1 MSFIRQVLSV
11 TNMNLRSILERSGS
25 SLVIIVGIAGS
36 VAVMVSLLAMAE
48 GLSSTISSTGEEDR
62 VIILRDGSNS
72 ELSSGVAMTEI
83 DTVSSSPGIKSM
95 DGEPMIAGE
104 LFAIIDLKK
113 KGAESTSNLPI
124 RGVQPASFKIRP
136 EVEIIEGRNFTTGTA
151 EIIVGKGANNQY
163 EGLELGDQIKVRDSF
178 ATVVGIFS
186 SNGNVHESEI
196 WADLAAAQGIFR
208 RGASASSMIL
218 KLDSPDSFDEV
229 GLFVESYPNLE
240 LKVQSE
246 SDFYENQSSGADL
259 IKIFGQVVGYIMAI
273 GAVFAA
279 LNTMYSA
286 VSTRLVEI
294 GTLRALGFKGTT
306 VLLAL
311 MIEALLLAMIGGL
324 LGAAIAY
331 ILFNGYTV
339 STLAGGSFSQTAF
352 AFAVTADVVQQGLTL
367 ALFVGLIGGLF
378 PAWNAARRDIT
389 EALRSIKARLSSN
402 LLNNSPL
409 LSA

>member
-1 MSFIRQVLSV
+1 MSFIRQVLLV

-62 VIILRDGSNS
+62 VIILRDGSSS
-72 ELSSGVAMTEI
+72 ELSSGVAMTEL
-83 DTVSSSPGIKSM
+83 DTVSSSPGIKSI

-124 RGVQPASFKIRP
+124 RGVQPTSFKIRP
-136 EVEIIEGRNFTTGTA
+136 EVEIVEGRNFTTGTA

-163 EGLELGDQIKVRDSF
+163 EGLEIGDQIKVRDSF

-196 WADLAAAQGIFR
+196 WADLAAAQGLFR

-218 KLDSPDSFDEV
+218 KLNSPDSFDEV

-246 SDFYENQSSGADL
+246 IDFYENQSSGADL
-259 IKIFGQVVGYIMAI
+259 IKVFGQVVGYIMAI

-311 MIEALLLAMIGGL
+311 LIEALLLATIGGL
-324 LGAAIAY
+324 LGGAIAY
-331 ILFNGYTV
+331 LLFNGYTV
-339 STLAGGSFSQTAF
+339 STLAGASFSQTAF
-352 AFAVTADVVQQGLTL
+352 AFAVTGEIIQQGLTL
-367 ALFVGLIGGLF
+367 ALFVGFIGGVF

-389 EALRSIKARLSSN
+389 EALRSI
-402 LLNNSPL
+402 
-409 LSA
+409 

>member
-178 ATVVGIFS
+178 ATVVAIFS

-218 KLDSPDSFDEV
+218 KLNSPDSFDEV

-324 LGAAIAY
+324 SGAAIAY
-331 ILFNGYTV
+331 VLFNGYTV

-389 EALRSIKARLSSN
+389 EALRSI
-402 LLNNSPL
+402 
-409 LSA
+409 

>member
-1 MSFIRQVLSV
+1 MSFIRQVLLV
-11 TNMNLRSILERSGS
+11 TNMNLRSVLERSGS

-48 GLSSTISSTGEEDR
+48 GLSSTISSTGEKDR
-62 VIILRDGSNS
+62 VIILRDGSSS
-72 ELSSGVAMTEI
+72 ELSSGVAMTEL
-83 DTVSSSPGIKSM
+83 DTVSSSPGIKSI
-95 DGEPMIAGE
+95 DGEPMIAAE

-124 RGVQPASFKIRP
+124 RGVQPASFRIRP
-136 EVEIIEGRNFTTGTA
+136 EVDIIEGRNFTTGTA

-163 EGLELGDQIKVRDSF
+163 EGLEIGDQIKVRDSF

-186 SNGNVHESEI
+186 SNGDVHESEI
-196 WADLAAAQGIFR
+196 WADLATAQGLFR
-208 RGASASSMIL
+208 RGDSASSMIL
-218 KLDSPDSFDEV
+218 KLDSPDSFNEV

-259 IKIFGQVVGYIMAI
+259 IKVFGQVVGYIMAI

-311 MIEALLLAMIGGL
+311 LIEALLLATIGGL
-324 LGAAIAY
+324 LGGAIAY

-339 STLAGGSFSQTAF
+339 STLAGASFSQTAF
-352 AFAVTADVVQQGLTL
+352 AFAVTGEIIQQGLTL
-367 ALFVGLIGGLF
+367 ALLVGFIGGVF

-389 EALRSIKARLSSN
+389 EALRSI
-402 LLNNSPL
+402 
-409 LSA
+409 

>member
-1 MSFIRQVLSV
+1 MSFIRQVLLV

-62 VIILRDGSNS
+62 VIILRDGSSS
-72 ELSSGVAMTEI
+72 ELSSGVAMTEL
-83 DTVSSSPGIKSM
+83 DTVSSSPGIKSI

-136 EVEIIEGRNFTTGTA
+136 EIEIVKGRNFTTGTA

-163 EGLELGDQIKVRDSF
+163 EGLEIGDQIKVRDSF

-196 WADLAAAQGIFR
+196 WADLAAAQGLFR

-218 KLDSPDSFDEV
+218 KLNSPDSFDEV

-259 IKIFGQVVGYIMAI
+259 IKVFGQVVGYIMAI

-311 MIEALLLAMIGGL
+311 LIEALLLATIGGL
-324 LGAAIAY
+324 LGGAIAY
-331 ILFNGYTV
+331 LLFNGYTV

-352 AFAVTADVVQQGLTL
+352 AFAVTGEIIQQGLTL
-367 ALFVGLIGGLF
+367 ALFVGFVGGVF
-378 PAWNAARRDIT
+378 PAWNAASRDIA
-389 EALRSIKARLSSN
+389 EALRSI
-402 LLNNSPL
+402 
-409 LSA
+409 

>member
-124 RGVQPASFKIRP
+124 RGVQPSSFKIRP

-218 KLDSPDSFDEV
+218 KLNSPDSFDEV

-246 SDFYENQSSGADL
+246 RDFYENQSSGADL

-311 MIEALLLAMIGGL
+311 MMEALLLAMIGGL
-324 LGAAIAY
+324 SGAAIAY
-331 ILFNGYTV
+331 VLFNGYTV

-389 EALRSIKARLSSN
+389 EALRSI
-402 LLNNSPL
+402 
-409 LSA
+409 

>member
-83 DTVSSSPGIKSM
+83 DTVSSSPGIKPM

-324 LGAAIAY
+324 SGAAIAY
-331 ILFNGYTV
+331 VLFNGYTV

-389 EALRSIKARLSSN
+389 EALRSI
-402 LLNNSPL
+402 
-409 LSA
+409 

>member
-1 MSFIRQVLSV
+1 MSFIRQVLLV
-11 TNMNLRSILERSGS
+11 TNMNLRSVLERSGS

-48 GLSSTISSTGEEDR
+48 GLSSTISSTGEKDR
-62 VIILRDGSNS
+62 VIILRDGSSS
-72 ELSSGVAMTEI
+72 ELNSGVAMTEL
-83 DTVSSSPGIKSM
+83 DTVSSSPGIKSI
-95 DGEPMIAGE
+95 DGEPMIAAE

-124 RGVQPASFKIRP
+124 RGVQSASFRIRP
-136 EVEIIEGRNFTTGTA
+136 EVDIIEGRNFTTGTA

-163 EGLELGDQIKVRDSF
+163 EGLEIGDQIKVRDSF

-186 SNGNVHESEI
+186 SNGDVHESEI
-196 WADLAAAQGIFR
+196 WADLATAQGLFR

-218 KLDSPDSFDEV
+218 KLDSPDSFNEV

-259 IKIFGQVVGYIMAI
+259 IKVFGQVVGYIMAI

-311 MIEALLLAMIGGL
+311 LIEALLLATIGGL
-324 LGAAIAY
+324 LGGAIAY

-339 STLAGGSFSQTAF
+339 STLAGASFSQTAF
-352 AFAVTADVVQQGLTL
+352 AFAVTGEIIQQGLTL
-367 ALFVGLIGGLF
+367 ALLVGFIGGVF

-389 EALRSIKARLSSN
+389 EALRSI
-402 LLNNSPL
+402 
-409 LSA
+409 

>member
-1 MSFIRQVLSV
+1 MSFIRQVLLV
-11 TNMNLRSILERSGS
+11 TNMNLRSVLERSGS

-48 GLSSTISSTGEEDR
+48 GLSSTISSTGEKDR
-62 VIILRDGSNS
+62 VIILRDGSSS
-72 ELSSGVAMTEI
+72 ELSSGVAMTEL
-83 DTVSSSPGIKSM
+83 DTVSSSPGIKSI
-95 DGEPMIAGE
+95 DGEPMIAAE

-124 RGVQPASFKIRP
+124 RGVQPASFRIRP
-136 EVEIIEGRNFTTGTA
+136 EVDIIEGRNFTSGTA

-163 EGLELGDQIKVRDSF
+163 EGLEIGDQIKVRDSF

-186 SNGNVHESEI
+186 SNGDVHESEI
-196 WADLAAAQGIFR
+196 WADLATAQGLFR

-218 KLDSPDSFDEV
+218 KLDSSDSFNEV

-259 IKIFGQVVGYIMAI
+259 IKVFGQVVGYIMAI

-311 MIEALLLAMIGGL
+311 LIEALLLATIGGL
-324 LGAAIAY
+324 LGGAIAY

-339 STLAGGSFSQTAF
+339 STLAGASFSQTAF
-352 AFAVTADVVQQGLTL
+352 AFAVTGEIIQQGLTL
-367 ALFVGLIGGLF
+367 ALLVGFIGGVF

-389 EALRSIKARLSSN
+389 EALRSI
-402 LLNNSPL
+402 
-409 LSA
+409 

>member
-1 MSFIRQVLSV
+1 MSFIRQVLLV
-11 TNMNLRSILERSGS
+11 TNMNLRSVLERSGS

-48 GLSSTISSTGEEDR
+48 GLSSTISSTGEKDR
-62 VIILRDGSNS
+62 VIILRDGSSS
-72 ELSSGVAMTEI
+72 ELSSGVAMTEL
-83 DTVSSSPGIKSM
+83 DTVSSSPGIKSI
-95 DGEPMIAGE
+95 DGEPMIAAE

-124 RGVQPASFKIRP
+124 RGVQPASFRIRP
-136 EVEIIEGRNFTTGTA
+136 EVDIIEGRNFTTGTA

-163 EGLELGDQIKVRDSF
+163 EGLEIGDQIKVRDSF

-186 SNGNVHESEI
+186 SNGDVHESEI
-196 WADLAAAQGIFR
+196 WADLATAQGLFR

-218 KLDSPDSFDEV
+218 KLDSPDSFNEV

-259 IKIFGQVVGYIMAI
+259 IKVFGQVVGYIMAI

-311 MIEALLLAMIGGL
+311 LIEALLLATIGGL
-324 LGAAIAY
+324 LGGAIAY

-339 STLAGGSFSQTAF
+339 STLAGASFSQTAF
-352 AFAVTADVVQQGLTL
+352 AFSVTGEIIQQGLTL
-367 ALFVGLIGGLF
+367 ALLVGFIGGVF

-389 EALRSIKARLSSN
+389 EALRSI
-402 LLNNSPL
+402 
-409 LSA
+409 

>member
-1 MSFIRQVLSV
+1 MSFIRQVLLV

-62 VIILRDGSNS
+62 VIILRDGSSS
-72 ELSSGVAMTEI
+72 ELSSGVAMTEL
-83 DTVSSSPGIKSM
+83 DTVSSSPGIKSI

-163 EGLELGDQIKVRDSF
+163 EGLEIGDQIKVRDSF

-196 WADLAAAQGIFR
+196 WADLAAAQGLFR

-218 KLDSPDSFDEV
+218 KLNSPDSFDEV

-259 IKIFGQVVGYIMAI
+259 IKVFGQVVGYIMAI

-311 MIEALLLAMIGGL
+311 LIEALLLATIGGL
-324 LGAAIAY
+324 LGGAIAY
-331 ILFNGYTV
+331 LLFNGYTV
-339 STLAGGSFSQTAF
+339 STLAGASFSQTAF
-352 AFAVTADVVQQGLTL
+352 AFAVTGEIIQQGLTL
-367 ALFVGLIGGLF
+367 ALFVGFIGGVF

-389 EALRSIKARLSSN
+389 EALRSI
-402 LLNNSPL
+402 
-409 LSA
+409 

>member
-1 MSFIRQVLSV
+1 MSFIRQVLLV
-11 TNMNLRSILERSGS
+11 TNMNLRSILERSSS

-48 GLSSTISSTGEEDR
+48 GLSSTISSTGEKDR
-62 VIILRDGSNS
+62 VIILRDGSSS
-72 ELSSGVAMTEI
+72 ELSSGVAMTEL
-83 DTVSSSPGIKSM
+83 DTVSSSPGIKSI
-95 DGEPMIAGE
+95 DGEPMIAAE

-124 RGVQPASFKIRP
+124 RGVQPASFRIRP
-136 EVEIIEGRNFTTGTA
+136 EIDIIEGRNFTTGTA

-163 EGLELGDQIKVRDSF
+163 EGLEIGDQIKVRDSF

-186 SNGNVHESEI
+186 SNGDVHESEI
-196 WADLAAAQGIFR
+196 WADLATAQGFFR

-218 KLDSPDSFDEV
+218 KLDSPDSFNEV

-259 IKIFGQVVGYIMAI
+259 IKVFGQVVGYIMAI

-311 MIEALLLAMIGGL
+311 LIEALLLATIGGL
-324 LGAAIAY
+324 LGGAIAY

-339 STLAGGSFSQTAF
+339 STLAGASFSQTAF
-352 AFAVTADVVQQGLTL
+352 AFAVTGEIIQQGLTL
-367 ALFVGLIGGLF
+367 ALLVGFIGGVF

-389 EALRSIKARLSSN
+389 EALRSI
-402 LLNNSPL
+402 
-409 LSA
+409 

>member
-72 ELSSGVAMTEI
+72 EFSSGVAMTEI

-389 EALRSIKARLSSN
+389 EALRSI
-402 LLNNSPL
+402 
-409 LSA
+409 

>member
-218 KLDSPDSFDEV
+218 KLNSPDSFDEV

-246 SDFYENQSSGADL
+246 RDFYENQSSGADL

-324 LGAAIAY
+324 SGAAIAY
-331 ILFNGYTV
+331 VLFNGYTV

-389 EALRSIKARLSSN
+389 EALRSI
-402 LLNNSPL
+402 
-409 LSA
+409 

>member
-1 MSFIRQVLSV
+1 MSFIRQVLLV
-11 TNMNLRSILERSGS
+11 TNMNLRSVLERSGS

-48 GLSSTISSTGEEDR
+48 GLSSTISSTGEKDR
-62 VIILRDGSNS
+62 VIILRDGSSS
-72 ELSSGVAMTEI
+72 ELSSGVAMTEL
-83 DTVSSSPGIKSM
+83 DTVSSSPGIKSI

-124 RGVQPASFKIRP
+124 RGVQPASFRIRP
-136 EVEIIEGRNFTTGTA
+136 EVDIIEGRNFTTGTA

-163 EGLELGDQIKVRDSF
+163 EGLEIGDQIKVRDSF

-186 SNGNVHESEI
+186 SNGDVHESEI
-196 WADLAAAQGIFR
+196 WADLATAQGLFR

-218 KLDSPDSFDEV
+218 KLDSPDSFNEV

-259 IKIFGQVVGYIMAI
+259 IKVFGQVVGYIMAI

-306 VLLAL
+306 VLVAL
-311 MIEALLLAMIGGL
+311 LIEALLLATIGGL
-324 LGAAIAY
+324 LGGAIAY

-339 STLAGGSFSQTAF
+339 STLAGASFSQTAF
-352 AFAVTADVVQQGLTL
+352 AFAVTGEIIQQGLTL
-367 ALFVGLIGGLF
+367 ALLVGFIGGVF

-389 EALRSIKARLSSN
+389 EALRSI
-402 LLNNSPL
+402 
-409 LSA
+409 

>member
-124 RGVQPASFKIRP
+124 RGVQPSSFKIRP

-218 KLDSPDSFDEV
+218 KLNSPDSFDEV

-389 EALRSIKARLSSN
+389 EALRSI
-402 LLNNSPL
+402 
-409 LSA
+409 

>member
-1 MSFIRQVLSV
+1 MSFIRQVLLV

-62 VIILRDGSNS
+62 VIILRDGSSS
-72 ELSSGVAMTEI
+72 ELSSGVAMTEL
-83 DTVSSSPGIKSM
+83 DTVSSSPGIKSI

-124 RGVQPASFKIRP
+124 RGVQPTSFKIRP
-136 EVEIIEGRNFTTGTA
+136 EVEIVEGRNFTTGTA

-163 EGLELGDQIKVRDSF
+163 EGLEIGDQIKVRDSF

-196 WADLAAAQGIFR
+196 WADLAAAQGLFR

-218 KLDSPDSFDEV
+218 KLNSPDSFDEV

-246 SDFYENQSSGADL
+246 SNFYENQSSGADL
-259 IKIFGQVVGYIMAI
+259 IKVFGQVVGYIMAI

-311 MIEALLLAMIGGL
+311 LIEALLLATIGGL
-324 LGAAIAY
+324 LGGAIAY
-331 ILFNGYTV
+331 LLFNGYTV
-339 STLAGGSFSQTAF
+339 STLAGASFSQTAF
-352 AFAVTADVVQQGLTL
+352 AFAVTGEIIQQGLTL
-367 ALFVGLIGGLF
+367 ALFVGFIGGVF

-389 EALRSIKARLSSN
+389 EALRSI
-402 LLNNSPL
+402 
-409 LSA
+409 

>member
-1 MSFIRQVLSV
+1 MSFVRQVLSI
-11 TNMNLRSILERSGS
+11 TRMNLLSILERSGS

-48 GLSSTISSTGEEDR
+48 GLSSTISSTGEKDR
-62 VIILRDGSNS
+62 IIILRDGSSS

-83 DTVSSSPGIKSM
+83 DTVSSAPGIKVF

-124 RGVQPASFKIRP
+124 RGVQSMSFKIRP
-136 EVEIIEGRNFTTGTA
+136 EVQIIEGRNFTTGTA

-163 EGLELGDQIKVRDSF
+163 EGLDIGDQIKVRDSF

-196 WADLAAAQGIFR
+196 WADLAGAQGIFR

-218 KLDSPDSFDEV
+218 RLNSSESFDEV

-246 SDFYENQSSGADL
+246 RDFYESQSSGAEL
-259 IKIFGQVVGYIMAI
+259 IKVFGQVVGYIMAI

-286 VSTRLVEI
+286 VSSRLVEI

-311 MIEALLLAMIGGL
+311 MIEAFILAILGGL

-331 ILFNGYTV
+331 ILINGYTV
-339 STLAGGSFSQTAF
+339 STLAGASFSQTAF
-352 AFAVTADVVQQGLTL
+352 AFAVTAEVIQEGLVL
-367 ALFVGLIGGLF
+367 ALFVGFIGGVF

-389 EALRSIKARLSSN
+389 EALRSI
-402 LLNNSPL
+402 
-409 LSA
+409 

>member
-124 RGVQPASFKIRP
+124 RGVQPTSFKIRP

-218 KLDSPDSFDEV
+218 KLNSPDSFDEV

-246 SDFYENQSSGADL
+246 RDFYENQSSGADL

-324 LGAAIAY
+324 SGAAIAY
-331 ILFNGYTV
+331 VLFNGYTV

-389 EALRSIKARLSSN
+389 EALRSI
-402 LLNNSPL
+402 
-409 LSA
+409 

>member
-218 KLDSPDSFDEV
+218 KLNSPDSFDEV

-246 SDFYENQSSGADL
+246 RDFYENQSSGADL

-324 LGAAIAY
+324 FGAAIAY

-389 EALRSIKARLSSN
+389 EALRSI
-402 LLNNSPL
+402 
-409 LSA
+409 

>member
-124 RGVQPASFKIRP
+124 RGVQPTSFKIRP
-136 EVEIIEGRNFTTGTA
+136 EIEIIEGRNFTTGTA

-163 EGLELGDQIKVRDSF
+163 EGLELGDHIKVRDSF

-218 KLDSPDSFDEV
+218 KLNSPDSFDEV

-389 EALRSIKARLSSN
+389 EALRSI
-402 LLNNSPL
+402 
-409 LSA
+409 

>member
-1 MSFIRQVLSV
+1 MSFIRQVLLV
-11 TNMNLRSILERSGS
+11 TNMNLRSVLERSGS

-62 VIILRDGSNS
+62 VIILRDGSSS
-72 ELSSGVAMTEI
+72 ELSSGVAMTEL
-83 DTVSSSPGIKSM
+83 DTVSSSPGIESI
-95 DGEPMIAGE
+95 DGEPMIAAE

-124 RGVQPASFKIRP
+124 RGVQPASFRIRP
-136 EVEIIEGRNFTTGTA
+136 EVDIIEGRNFTTGTA

-163 EGLELGDQIKVRDSF
+163 EGLEIGDQIKVRDSF

-186 SNGNVHESEI
+186 SNGDVHESEI
-196 WADLAAAQGIFR
+196 WADLATAQGLFR

-218 KLDSPDSFDEV
+218 KLDSPDSFNEV

-259 IKIFGQVVGYIMAI
+259 IRVFGQVVGYIMAI

-311 MIEALLLAMIGGL
+311 LIEALLLATIGGL
-324 LGAAIAY
+324 LGGAIAY

-339 STLAGGSFSQTAF
+339 STLAGASFSQTAF
-352 AFAVTADVVQQGLTL
+352 AFAVTGEIIQQGLTL
-367 ALFVGLIGGLF
+367 ALLVGFIGGVF

-389 EALRSIKARLSSN
+389 EALRSI
-402 LLNNSPL
+402 
-409 LSA
+409 

>member
-1 MSFIRQVLSV
+1 MSFIRQVLLV

-62 VIILRDGSNS
+62 VIILRDGSSS
-72 ELSSGVAMTEI
+72 ELSSGVAMTEL
-83 DTVSSSPGIKSM
+83 DTVSSSPGIKSI

-124 RGVQPASFKIRP
+124 RGVQPSSFKIRP
-136 EVEIIEGRNFTTGTA
+136 EVEIVEGRNFTTGTA

-163 EGLELGDQIKVRDSF
+163 EGLEIGDQIKVRDSF

-196 WADLAAAQGIFR
+196 WADLAASQGLFR

-218 KLDSPDSFDEV
+218 KLNSPDSFDEV

-259 IKIFGQVVGYIMAI
+259 IKVFGQVVGYIMAI

-311 MIEALLLAMIGGL
+311 LIEALLLATIGGL
-324 LGAAIAY
+324 LGGAIAY
-331 ILFNGYTV
+331 LLFNGYTV

-352 AFAVTADVVQQGLTL
+352 AFAVTGEIIQQGLTL
-367 ALFVGLIGGLF
+367 ALLVGFIGGVF
-378 PAWNAARRDIT
+378 PAWNASRRDIA
-389 EALRSIKARLSSN
+389 EALRSI
-402 LLNNSPL
+402 
-409 LSA
+409 

>member
-1 MSFIRQVLSV
+1 MSFIRQVLLV

-62 VIILRDGSNS
+62 VIILRDGSSS
-72 ELSSGVAMTEI
+72 ELSSGVAMTEL
-83 DTVSSSPGIKSM
+83 DTVSSSPGIKSI

-124 RGVQPASFKIRP
+124 RGVQPTSFKIRP
-136 EVEIIEGRNFTTGTA
+136 EVEIVEGRNFTTGTA

-163 EGLELGDQIKVRDSF
+163 EGLEIGDQIKVRDSF

-196 WADLAAAQGIFR
+196 WADLAAAQGLFR

-218 KLDSPDSFDEV
+218 KLNSPDSFDEV

-246 SDFYENQSSGADL
+246 RDFYENQSSGADL
-259 IKIFGQVVGYIMAI
+259 IKVFGQVVGYIMAI

-311 MIEALLLAMIGGL
+311 LIEALLLATIGGL
-324 LGAAIAY
+324 LGGAIAY
-331 ILFNGYTV
+331 IVFNGYTV
-339 STLAGGSFSQTAF
+339 STLAGASFSQTAF
-352 AFAVTADVVQQGLTL
+352 AFAVTGEIIQQGLTL
-367 ALFVGLIGGLF
+367 ALFVGFVGGVF

-389 EALRSIKARLSSN
+389 EALRSI
-402 LLNNSPL
+402 
-409 LSA
+409 

>member
-1 MSFIRQVLSV
+1 MSFIRQVLLV
-11 TNMNLRSILERSGS
+11 TNMNLRSVLERSGS

-48 GLSSTISSTGEEDR
+48 GLSSTISSTGEKDR
-62 VIILRDGSNS
+62 VIILRDGSSS
-72 ELSSGVAMTEI
+72 ELSSGVAMTEL
-83 DTVSSSPGIKSM
+83 DTVSSSPGIKTI
-95 DGEPMIAGE
+95 DGKPMIAAE

-124 RGVQPASFKIRP
+124 RGVQPASFRIRP
-136 EVEIIEGRNFTTGTA
+136 EVDIIEGRNFTTGTA

-163 EGLELGDQIKVRDSF
+163 EGLEIGDQIKVRDSF

-186 SNGNVHESEI
+186 SNGDVHESEI
-196 WADLAAAQGIFR
+196 WADLATAQGLFR

-218 KLDSPDSFDEV
+218 KLDSPDSFNEV

-259 IKIFGQVVGYIMAI
+259 IKVFGQVVGYIMAI

-311 MIEALLLAMIGGL
+311 LIEALLLATIGGL
-324 LGAAIAY
+324 LGGAIAY

-339 STLAGGSFSQTAF
+339 STLAGASFSQTAF
-352 AFAVTADVVQQGLTL
+352 AFAVTGEIIQQGLTL
-367 ALFVGLIGGLF
+367 ALLVGFIGGVF

-389 EALRSIKARLSSN
+389 EALRSI
-402 LLNNSPL
+402 
-409 LSA
+409 